1 MKQYHTTI
9 KINAPVEAV
18 WQALTDFSAF
28 PDWNPL
34 VSKASGK
41 VAEGEIIKTFIKPL
55 NAEFS
60 PKLIKVIENQE
71 LTWLGVRFAKF
82 LLNGEHYYKLEKISD
97 KQTRLLHGEYFRGWL
112 SNFISDRLLKR
123 METTFVIHNQILKSR
138 LEK

>member
-9 KINAPVEAV
+9 KINAPIEKV
-18 WQALTDFSAF
+18 WQALTDFSTF

-41 VAEGEIIKTFIKPL
+41 IAEGEIIKIFIKPL

-60 PKLIKVIENQE
+60 AKLIKVIENQE
-71 LTWLGVRFAKF
+71 LTWLGTRFAKF
-82 LLNGEHYYKLEKISD
+82 LLTGEHYYKLEKINEN
-97 KQTRLLHGEYFRGWL
+97 QTRLLHGEYFKGVF
-112 SNFISDRLLKR
+112 SQFISAKLLKK
-123 METTFVIHNQILKSR
+123 MESVFAIHNQILKTR